1 MFRQAVRTGD
11 LRRWQGDKTTS
22 TTLSEAHQPSP
33 TERIHSGSIAPLDA
47 DPHQGSPTVHGRCVP
62 PVFHDGAR
70 SLDVAQAAVLPGW
83 TKDAVRAACERGELV
98 HKRDHLNAY
107 RISCW
112 TVAAFW
118 HGRQGEAPRSAW
130 RRSSL
135 WREDAPITLILPC

>member
-11 LRRWQGDKTTS
+11 LRPWQGDQTTS

-70 SLDVAQAAVLPGW
+70 SLDGAQAAVLPGW
-83 TKDAVRAACERGELV
+83 PKVPVRAPTDARV
-98 HKRDHLNAY
+98 IVPISDHL
-107 RISCW
+107 
-112 TVAAFW
+112 
-118 HGRQGEAPRSAW
+118 
-130 RRSSL
+130 
-135 WREDAPITLILPC
+135 